1 MERPDLTGPVVPS
14 LSAGGASVSGHSR
27 RGPASIA
34 GVYLIGLT
42 GGIASGKTVVARR
55 LEELG
60 ATRVDADQLARD
72 VVAAGTPGLA
82 AITERFGVGVIAP
95 DGTLDRAALGAVIFQ
110 DPEARLALNAITH
123 PAIREMSSRLFAE
136 LADRDP
142 DAVVVYDVPLLAEA
156 LRDPGYHRFDLVVV
170 VDASTEIRVRRL
182 VELRGLNREEALHR
196 LNSQATDAER
206 LAIADVVIDSNG
218 TLEETIEQADA
229 LWAGLASRR

>member
-1 MERPDLTGPVVPS
+1 M
-14 LSAGGASVSGHSR
+14 AGHSR
-27 RGPASIA
+27 HGPASIVE
-34 GVYLIGLT
+34 VYLIGLT

-72 VVAAGTPGLA
+72 VVATGTPGLE
-82 AITERFGVGVIAP
+82 AITERFGPDVIAV
-95 DGTLDRAALGAVIFQ
+95 DGTLDRAALGAVIFR
-110 DPEARLALNAITH
+110 DSDARLALNTITH
-123 PAIREMSSRLFAE
+123 PAIRELSSRLFAE

-142 DAVVVYDVPLLAEA
+142 NAVVVYDVPLLAEA
-156 LRDPGYHRFDLVVV
+156 SRDPGNHRFDLVVV
-170 VDASTEIRVRRL
+170 VDASTETRVRRL

-196 LNSQATDAER
+196 LDSQATNAER

-229 LWAGLASRR
+229 LWAGLAGHH